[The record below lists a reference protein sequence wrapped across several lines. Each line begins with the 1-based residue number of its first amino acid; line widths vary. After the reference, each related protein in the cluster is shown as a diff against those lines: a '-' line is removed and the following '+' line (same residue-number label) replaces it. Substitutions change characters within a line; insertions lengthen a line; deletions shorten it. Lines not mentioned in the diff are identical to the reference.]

1 MKYQWNYQ
9 PPTDEDKAC
18 AEKLAGEVNVNVA
31 IAQMLVARGVR
42 TQEQAGA

>member
-18 AEKLAGEVNVNVA
+18 AEKLAGEVMS
-31 IAQMLVARGVR
+31 IWP
-42 TQEQAGA
+42 